1 MKWNM
6 RNIDNV
12 YTFLQLIDA
21 QGSRTV
27 DLWV

>member
-12 YTFLQLIDA
+12 YTFLQLINAED
-21 QGSRTV
+21 SHTV